1 MLPSDI
7 PASGATPSPEG
18 SPLPGKKLDSWGE
31 IASYLGRE
39 VRTVQR
45 WERTEGL
52 PVHRHEHKKKST
64 VYAYAG
70 ELDAWIKNRQ
80 PKDDPDAD
88 AAFVPDPDTVDA
100 ISTAGSVDP
109 AAPSP
114 APAPITVP
122 DEAPPGPPVE
132 PPLPPPIGK
141 RIAVA
146 SAVVAFLC
154 LLSYG
159 AYRWSNV
166 RVVRVATQDK
176 IRLVVLP
183 FTNMS
188 GDPKQDY
195 LSAGLTD
202 VITTQ
207 LGRLDPEHLR
217 VIAPT
222 SAKVMSGRPIAE
234 IRQKLNV
241 QYILEGSVQPV
252 ANQIRIDIRL
262 IQTSD
267 EAQAGSDS
275 FTRELSNFLRVESD
289 VAEAVA
295 RKMLATLPVAS
306 QPAVSHRT
314 APLGSVTAEA
324 ASKSSEAFLKGEIL
338 WFGRGDFQ
346 KSIALFEEAIHE
358 NPYNALAYAGLAS
371 ATALIGQVPNDGMPP
386 QEAKP
391 KARDSAQRALQ
402 LDSRLAEAHA
412 VLGNVAMSYDWDFP
426 AAEKEF
432 KTAIELNPNYTFA
445 HEWYAHLLMVEGRF
459 DEALAE
465 SGHVLEL
472 EPATPLF
479 HVVKAEIFYHAR
491 RYDEAIGES
500 LSIVTTH
507 PDFVLAYYWLGCAYR
522 EKKMYPEAIATFE
535 RARKMTGDWPFI
547 VMAAGHAQALAG
559 NTVEAANA
567 LHKLA
572 QMKKTRLVPDIYPAA
587 IYVGLGKKDEA
598 FRLLALAYQERVDRL
613 VYLGVEPMADPL
625 RSDPRFAKL
634 MAKIGLH

>member
-1 MLPSDI
+1 MSQPDI
-7 PASGATPSPEG
+7 TASGATSGPEG

-295 RKMLATLPVAS
+295 RKMLATLPASSQSAAS
-306 QPAVSHRT
+306 QSIP
-314 APLGSVTAEA
+314 PPGLLTAEA
-324 ASKSSEAFLKGEIL
+324 ASKSSEAYLKGEIL
-338 WFGRGDFQ
+338 WTSRGDLK
-346 KSIALFEEAIHE
+346 KSIALFDEAIQE
-358 NPYNALAYAGLAS
+358 NPYNALAYAGLAR
-371 ATALIGQVPNDGMPP
+371 ATAIIGQVPNDGMSP
-386 QEAKP
+386 QQAKP
-391 KARDSAQRALQ
+391 KARAAAQRALQ
-402 LDSRLAEAHA
+402 LDPRLAEAHA
-412 VLGNVAMSYDWDFP
+412 VLGNVAMSYDWDFST
-426 AAEKEF
+426 AEKEL
-432 KTAIELNPNYTFA
+432 KTALALNPNSSAA
-445 HEWYAHLLMVEGRF
+445 HEWYAHLLSAEGRY

-465 SGHVLEL
+465 SRLLLEL
-472 EPATPLF
+472 DPDTLLF
-479 HVVKAEIFYHAR
+479 KAVRAEILYYAR
-491 RYDEAIGES
+491 RYDEAIVEAQKAS
-500 LSIVTTH
+500 NVN
-507 PDFVLAYYWLGCAYR
+507 PNFVFAQYWLGCAYR
-522 EKKMYPEAIATFE
+522 EKKMYPEAIAAFA
-535 RARKMTGDWPFI
+535 RARKLTGDYPFM
-547 VMAAGHAQALAG
+547 VMAYGHAQALAG
-559 NTVEAANA
+559 NTLEATNA
-567 LHKLA
+567 INKLT
-572 QMKKTRLVPDIYPAA
+572 QMKQTRIVPDLYLAA
-587 IYVGLGKKDEA
+587 IYVGLSEKDQA
-598 FRLLALAYQERVDRL
+598 FHYLDAAYRERVDRL
-613 VYLGVEPMADPL
+613 VYLKVEPMADPL
-625 RSDPRFAKL
+625 RSDPRFRQL
-634 MAKIGLH
+634 LAKIGLQ

>member
-1 MLPSDI
+1 MSHPDI
-7 PASGATPSPEG
+7 SASGAKKGPEG
-18 SPLPGKKLDSWGE
+18 SPLPGRKLDSWGE

-45 WERTEGL
+45 WENTESL

-64 VYAYAG
+64 VYAYTG

-88 AAFVPDPDTVDA
+88 DAFARQQALAGTDSPIDVVEPPVLPPAPDPT
-100 ISTAGSVDP
+100 
-109 AAPSP
+109 
-114 APAPITVP
+114 PAPIP
-122 DEAPPGPPVE
+122 DPVK
-132 PPLPPPIGK
+132 PKLPST
-141 RIAVA
+141 RNR
-146 SAVVAFLC
+146 AVVALVAVGIVC

-159 AYRWSNV
+159 VYRWS
-166 RVVRVATQDK
+166 RFGAAPHDK
-176 IRLVVLP
+176 VRLVVLP
-183 FTNMS
+183 FTNLS

-234 IRQKLNV
+234 IRQKLDV
-241 QYILEGSVQPV
+241 QYILEGSVQSV
-252 ANQIRIDIRL
+252 TNQIRIDIRL

-275 FTRELSNFLRVESD
+275 FTRELSDFLRVESD
-289 VAEAVA
+289 VSEAVA

-306 QPAVSHRT
+306 QSAAAMLPSG
-314 APLGSVTAEA
+314 LVTAEA
-324 ASKSSEAFLKGEIL
+324 ASKSSQAFLKGEVL
-338 WFGRGDFQ
+338 WFDRGDLK

-371 ATALIGQVPNDGMPP
+371 ATALFGQVPNDGMRP

-391 KARDSAQRALQ
+391 KARDAAQRALK
-402 LDSRLAEAHA
+402 LDPRLAEAHA

-432 KTAIELNPNYTFA
+432 KTAIALNPNYSFA

-465 SGHVLEL
+465 GVHVLEL
-472 EPATPLF
+472 EPATALF
-479 HVVKAEIFYHAR
+479 HVVKGEILYHAR
-491 RYDEAIGES
+491 RYDEAIDEALG
-500 LSIVTTH
+500 VVKAH

-547 VMAAGHAQALAG
+547 VMASGHAQALAG
-559 NTVEAANA
+559 NTTEAANA

-572 QMKKTRLVPDIYPAA
+572 QMKQTRIVPDIYSAA
-587 IYVGLGKKDEA
+587 IYVGLGDKDQA
-598 FRLLALAYQERVDRL
+598 FHYLDAAYQERIDRL
-613 VYLGVEPMADPL
+613 VYLKVEPMADPL
-625 RSDPRFAKL
+625 RSDPRFAQL